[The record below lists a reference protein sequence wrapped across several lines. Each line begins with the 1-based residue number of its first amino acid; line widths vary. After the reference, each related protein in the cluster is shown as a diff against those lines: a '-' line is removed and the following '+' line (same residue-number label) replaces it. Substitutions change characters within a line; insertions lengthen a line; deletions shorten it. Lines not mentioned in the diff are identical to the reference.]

1 MVNPR
6 VTPIADDEL
15 IWERTREETE
25 KAWLAFVAYRD
36 LPQAE
41 RTIRA
46 AFNRMHPNP
55 SGPQNAPDGWYK
67 WGRRYQWLERAA
79 AMDAYRARLELAAEA
94 EEKIK
99 ARRMRRGVLAQ
110 SLRRLSEALQTM
122 DLSKASAADVA
133 RLLDISVRQL
143 REEYDET
150 PAQKVALGGLQ
161 GAEGQELPIVISY
174 AQSRV

>member
-6 VTPIADDEL
+6 ITPIADDEL
-15 IWERTREETE
+15 IWERCREETE

-36 LPQAE
+36 MPQAE
-41 RTIRA
+41 RSIRA
-46 AFNRMHPNP
+46 AYNRMHPDP
-55 SGPQNAPDGWYK
+55 AGMREAPGSWNGWA
-67 WGRRYQWLERAA
+67 RRYQWIERAA
-79 AMDAYRARLELAAEA
+79 ALDSYKARLELAAEA
-94 EEKIK
+94 EERAK
-99 ARRMRRGVLAQ
+99 ARRMRRGVLLQ
-110 SLRRLSEALQTM
+110 SLRRLSEALQTL

-150 PAQKVALGGLQ
+150 PAQKLALGGLQ

>member
-1 MVNPR
+1 
-6 VTPIADDEL
+6 
-15 IWERTREETE
+15 
-25 KAWLAFVAYRD
+25 
-36 LPQAE
+36 
-41 RTIRA
+41 
-46 AFNRMHPNP
+46 
-55 SGPQNAPDGWYK
+55 
-67 WGRRYQWLERAA
+67 
-79 AMDAYRARLELAAEA
+79 MDAYKARLELAAEA
-94 EEKIK
+94 EEKVK

-150 PAQKVALGGLQ
+150 PAQKLALGGLQ

>member
-1 MVNPR
+1 
-6 VTPIADDEL
+6 
-15 IWERTREETE
+15 
-25 KAWLAFVAYRD
+25 
-36 LPQAE
+36 
-41 RTIRA
+41 
-46 AFNRMHPNP
+46 
-55 SGPQNAPDGWYK
+55 
-67 WGRRYQWLERAA
+67 
-79 AMDAYRARLELAAEA
+79 
-94 EEKIK
+94 
-99 ARRMRRGVLAQ
+99 MRRGVLAQ